1 MRLVRTKS
9 GWLSPKKIYMDR
21 IKEIALR
28 QSAYDC
34 SCQPE
39 DFLKAENV
47 IVESL
52 PSDKARKYLTPPHIC
67 NLVSYGNN
75 IVACAERGLIPELGE
90 FLSTEKSIY
99 AFFETPLLYKLNDLL
114 KKRNAR
120 IFYMAE
126 YFLPDENKILN
137 ANLNSE
143 YKLRVL
149 NPDEFANLYL
159 PEWSNALCA
168 DRKHLD
174 VIAVGAYDK
183 NRLIGL
189 AGCSADCE
197 DMWQIGVDVLSDYRG
212 FGVGSALTNRIARLT
227 FEHGKVPFY
236 CSAWS
241 NVKSVKNAIKSG
253 FKPAWVEVTA
263 KPFDYLVKP

>member
-1 MRLVRTKS
+1 
-9 GWLSPKKIYMDR
+9 MDR

-39 DFLKAENV
+39 DFLKTENV

-52 PSDKARKYLTPPHIC
+52 PSDKARKYLALPHIC

-75 IVACAERGLIPELGE
+75 IVACTERGLIPELGE
-90 FLSTEKSIY
+90 FLSTEKNIY

-143 YKLRVL
+143 YELRVL

-159 PEWSNALCA
+159 PEWNNALCA

-174 VIAVGAYDK
+174 VIAVGAYEK

-212 FGVGSALTNRIARLT
+212 CGVGPALTNRIARLT

>member
-1 MRLVRTKS
+1 
-9 GWLSPKKIYMDR
+9 MDR
-21 IKEIALR
+21 IKEIALK

-39 DFLKAENV
+39 DFLKTENV
-47 IVESL
+47 VVESL
-52 PSDKARKYLTPPHIC
+52 PSVNARKYLSLPHIL

-75 IVACAERGLIPELGE
+75 IVACAERGLLPELKE

-99 AFFETPLLYKLNDLL
+99 AFFETPLLYELNNIL

-120 IFYMAE
+120 IYHMAD
-126 YFLPDENKILN
+126 YFLPDKDKIFN
-137 ANLNSE
+137 AQIDCE
-143 YKLRVL
+143 YELRIL

-159 PEWSNALCA
+159 PKWSNALCS

-183 NRLIGL
+183 NKLIGL

-212 FGVGSALTNRIARLT
+212 RGVGSALTNRLALLT
-227 FEHGKVPFY
+227 FDHGKVPFY

-241 NVKSVKNAIKSG
+241 NVKSVRNAIKSG
-253 FKPAWVEVTA
+253 FTPAWVEVTA
-263 KPFDYLVKP
+263 KPCDYTIKR